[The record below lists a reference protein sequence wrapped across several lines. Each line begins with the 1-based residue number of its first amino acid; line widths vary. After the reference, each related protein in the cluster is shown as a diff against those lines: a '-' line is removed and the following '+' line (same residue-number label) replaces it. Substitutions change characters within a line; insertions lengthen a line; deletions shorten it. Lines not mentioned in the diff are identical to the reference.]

1 MNRVG
6 RFVVH
11 LFIFKTCVLYKNWV
25 VHFTIVWNINV
36 LLKAFIFQK
45 DEKDGKKKERR
56 PFDRNVDLQV
66 NRFDDAQKKAIYK
79 KAQLLD
85 SRFSTGES
93 KYL

>member
-1 MNRVG
+1 MS
-6 RFVVH
+6 H
-11 LFIFKTCVLYKNWV
+11 LRD
-25 VHFTIVWNINV
+25 
-36 LLKAFIFQK
+36 LKFFFQK